1 MNIDSKI
8 KQELESESAEIDR
21 ILAQEE
27 GGLVPMFQSG
37 FKGSMKR
44 WFILINIVTFIIAA
58 GTFWC
63 GYNFFNAG
71 TDQQV
76 FWGILSLACLQM
88 LSSTKQW
95 IFSEMSRSGLVRE
108 LKRVELSVAELAEKV
123 GN

>member
-27 GGLVPMFQSG
+27 GGLLPMFQSG

-63 GYNFFNAG
+63 GYHFFNAG
-71 TDQQV
+71 PDQQI
-76 FWGILSLACLQM
+76 FWGILSLGCLQM
-88 LSSTKQW
+88 LISTKQW

-123 GN
+123 GR